1 MFSDDLLDIHTR
13 KSDVCDYQIERKVFT
28 MQIKYNVT
36 GDRRKALVAV
46 MRDVLQDTTRYL
58 GAPSFAF
65 QVGGYTVDKNG
76 TVTCPDG
83 TDETQIEML
92 IRELAHDGFIGERV
106 GEAAKPAEPT
116 TVESDQL
123 KKETPRT
130 VDPDRLAVELPKDG
144 ISPTAM
150 ENLRRLVASKATL
163 LKKALGTESLPI
175 TEHTDRIEFGW
186 FRPTDDQVEITAYY
200 QLVQGLCELA
210 RTQKRV
216 LAAERPVE
224 SDRFAL
230 RCMLL
235 RIGFIGDAFK
245 DSRRV
250 LLRNLTGSSSYA
262 KQKAGDDA

>member
-1 MFSDDLLDIHTR
+1 
-13 KSDVCDYQIERKVFT
+13 

-65 QVGGYTVDKNG
+65 QVGAYTVDKNG
-76 TVTCPDG
+76 TVNCPDG
-83 TDETQIEML
+83 TDEAQIEML

-106 GEAAKPAEPT
+106 GESAKPAEPT
-116 TVESDQL
+116 TVEPDQL

-144 ISPTAM
+144 MTPTAM
-150 ENLRRLVASKATL
+150 ENLRRLVASKETL
-163 LKKALGTESLPI
+163 LKKALGTDSLPI
-175 TEHTDRIEFGW
+175 TEHSDRIEFGW
-186 FRPTDDQVEITAYY
+186 FRLTDDQTEIAAYY

-216 LAAERPVE
+216 SAAEQKVE
-224 SDRFAL
+224 NEKYAF
-230 RCMLL
+230 RCFLL
-235 RIGFIGDAFK
+235 RLGFIGAEYKEARKILLKNLSGNAAF
-245 DSRRV
+245 RTARE
-250 LLRNLTGSSSYA
+250 
-262 KQKAGDDA
+262 AGDEE

>member
-1 MFSDDLLDIHTR
+1 
-13 KSDVCDYQIERKVFT
+13 

-36 GDRRKALVAV
+36 GDRRKAMVAV

-65 QVGGYTVDKNG
+65 QVGAYTVDKNG

-83 TDETQIEML
+83 TDEAQIEML

-116 TVESDQL
+116 TVEPDQL

-144 ISPTAM
+144 MTPTAM
-150 ENLRRLVASKATL
+150 ENLRRLVTSKETL
-163 LKKALGTESLPI
+163 LKKALGTDSLPI
-175 TEHTDRIEFGW
+175 TEHSDRIEFGW
-186 FRPTDDQVEITAYY
+186 FRTTDDQAEIAAYY

-216 LAAERPVE
+216 SATEQE
-224 SDRFAL
+224 IENEKYTF
-230 RCMLL
+230 RCFLL
-235 RIGFIGDAFK
+235 RLGFIGSEYKEARKILLKNLSGNAAFRTARE
-245 DSRRV
+245 S
-250 LLRNLTGSSSYA
+250 
-262 KQKAGDDA
+262 GDEE

>member
-1 MFSDDLLDIHTR
+1 
-13 KSDVCDYQIERKVFT
+13 

-65 QVGGYTVDKNG
+65 QVGDYTVDKNG

-83 TDETQIEML
+83 TDEAQIEML

-106 GEAAKPAEPT
+106 GETAKPAEPK
-116 TVESDQL
+116 TVEPDQL

-130 VDPDRLAVELPKDG
+130 VNPDCLAVELPKDG
-144 ISPTAM
+144 MTPTAM
-150 ENLRRLVASKATL
+150 ENLRRLVASKETL
-163 LKKALGTESLPI
+163 LKKTLGTDSLPI
-175 TEHTDRIEFGW
+175 TEHPDRIEFGW
-186 FRPTDDQVEITAYY
+186 FHPTDDQAEIAAYY
-200 QLVQGLCELA
+200 QLLQGLCELA

-216 LAAERPVE
+216 SATELKVE
-224 SDRFAL
+224 NEKYAF
-230 RCMLL
+230 RCFLL
-235 RIGFIGDAFK
+235 RLGFIGPEFK

-250 LLRNLTGSSSYA
+250 LLKNLSGNSA
-262 KQKAGDDA
+262 FRDAQEAGDEE